1 LTTVGRW
8 SRIDIETILAEDLLF
23 STGRACMFEIAWDW
37 LARSTRAIKVNRA
50 LNLFESSV
58 IIAVETT

>member
-1 LTTVGRW
+1 
-8 SRIDIETILAEDLLF
+8 
-23 STGRACMFEIAWDW
+23 MFEIAWDW

-58 IIAVETT
+58 IIAIETT